1 MAAYSVRLLHRYRNR
16 IATNNSVFFRRTSA
30 NSSEIVVDTE
40 KSEIGNINTVK
51 ELSFDE
57 LLRESPLMKFGRA
70 DQKCVVGRI
79 VDICNDDL
87 YVDFGGKFEA
97 VVKKPQT
104 TTIKDEYKLGT
115 LVRLILNKFEMTGQ
129 FLGDEQHITLNEADA
144 TLIGH
149 FQEMRKNKK

>member
-1 MAAYSVRLLHRYRNR
+1 MAVYSVRLLHRYRNR
-16 IATNNSVFFRRTSA
+16 IATNNSVFFRRTCV
-30 NSSEIVVDTE
+30 NSSVVETE
-40 KSEIGNINTVK
+40 ESEIDKINTAK

-57 LLRESPLMKFGRA
+57 LLKESPLMKFGRA

-129 FLGDEQHITLNEADA
+129 FLGDEQQITLNEADA

-149 FQEMRKNKK
+149 FQEARENKK

>member
-1 MAAYSVRLLHRYRNR
+1 MAVYSVRLLHRYRNR
-16 IATNNSVFFRRTSA
+16 IATNNSVFFRRTCV
-30 NSSEIVVDTE
+30 NSSVVETE
-40 KSEIGNINTVK
+40 ESEIDKINTAK

-57 LLRESPLMKFGRA
+57 LLKESPLMKFGRA

-129 FLGDEQHITLNEADA
+129 FLGDEQQITLNEADA
-144 TLIGH
+144 ILIGH
-149 FQEMRKNKK
+149 FREARENKK

>member
-1 MAAYSVRLLHRYRNR
+1 MAVYSVRLLHRYRNR
-16 IATNNSVFFRRTSA
+16 IATNNSVFFRRTCV
-30 NSSEIVVDTE
+30 NSSVVDTE
-40 KSEIGNINTVK
+40 ESEIDKINTAK

-70 DQKCVVGRI
+70 DQKCIVGRI

-129 FLGDEQHITLNEADA
+129 FLGDEQQITLNEADA
-144 TLIGH
+144 ILIGH
-149 FQEMRKNKK
+149 FREARENKK

>member
-1 MAAYSVRLLHRYRNR
+1 MAVYSVRLLHRYRNR
-16 IATNNSVFFRRTSA
+16 IATNNSVFFRRTCV
-30 NSSEIVVDTE
+30 NSSVVDTE
-40 KSEIGNINTVK
+40 ESEIDKINTAK

-57 LLRESPLMKFGRA
+57 LLKESPLMKFGRA

-129 FLGDEQHITLNEADA
+129 FLGDEQQITLNEADA

-149 FQEMRKNKK
+149 FQEARENKK

>member
-1 MAAYSVRLLHRYRNR
+1 MAVYSVRLLHRYRNR
-16 IATNNSVFFRRTSA
+16 IATNNSVFFRRTCV
-30 NSSEIVVDTE
+30 NSSVVETE
-40 KSEIGNINTVK
+40 ESEIDKINTAK

-97 VVKKPQT
+97 VVKKPQI

-129 FLGDEQHITLNEADA
+129 FLGDEQQITLNEADA

-149 FQEMRKNKK
+149 FQEARENKK

>member
-1 MAAYSVRLLHRYRNR
+1 MAVYSVRLLHRYRNR
-16 IATNNSVFFRRTSA
+16 IATNNSVFFRRTCV
-30 NSSEIVVDTE
+30 NSSVVDTE
-40 KSEIGNINTVK
+40 ESEIDKINTAK

-129 FLGDEQHITLNEADA
+129 FLGDEQQITLNEADA

-149 FQEMRKNKK
+149 FQEARENKK

>member
-1 MAAYSVRLLHRYRNR
+1 MAVYSVRLLHRYRNR
-16 IATNNSVFFRRTSA
+16 IATNNSVFFRRTCVDS
-30 NSSEIVVDTE
+30 SVVETEESEID
-40 KSEIGNINTVK
+40 KINTAK

-57 LLRESPLMKFGRA
+57 LLKESPLMKFGRA

-129 FLGDEQHITLNEADA
+129 FLGDEQQITLNEADA

-149 FQEMRKNKK
+149 FQEARENKK

>member
-1 MAAYSVRLLHRYRNR
+1 MAVYSVRLLHRCRNR
-16 IATNNSVFFRRTSA
+16 IATNNSVFFRRTCV
-30 NSSEIVVDTE
+30 NSSVVETE
-40 KSEIGNINTVK
+40 ESEIDKINTAK

-129 FLGDEQHITLNEADA
+129 FLGDEQQITLNEADA

-149 FQEMRKNKK
+149 FQEARENKK